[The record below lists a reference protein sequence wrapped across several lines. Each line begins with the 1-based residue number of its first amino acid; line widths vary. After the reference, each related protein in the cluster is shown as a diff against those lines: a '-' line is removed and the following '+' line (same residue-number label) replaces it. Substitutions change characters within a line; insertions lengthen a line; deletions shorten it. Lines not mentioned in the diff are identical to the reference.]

1 MEKSESLQHGG
12 TWKELRSAVCLPV
25 AIEMHSSVHLICSL
39 ENTVSSHC
47 PIFARKNHGVS
58 RRYVGEEKI
67 PKSTCCF
74 HGVFE
79 ELLRSLV
86 IGVASVK

>member
-25 AIEMHSSVHLICSL
+25 IIEMNSSVHLICSL

-47 PIFARKNHGVS
+47 PIFVLKNLGVLC
-58 RRYVGEEKI
+58 RYVGKEKV
-67 PKSTCCF
+67 PKPTVVVAMGCLKSP
-74 HGVFE
+74 
-79 ELLRSLV
+79 SL
-86 IGVASVK
+86 GLW